1 MNYDEIANDP
11 ARMDYPGIKQAGPSP
26 KYGRLRKFLIVLL
39 LIAIPCLFVLVYLL
53 GFGKHRAEP
62 PAGTVK
68 NGGLNI
74 KLPDPHFKKGQ
85 PEDKLSIYEAANI
98 DSLHIREAIRNDP
111 YYSKTDTI
119 GQLRKRGSIAL
130 ESIFEKSALKYN
142 QQEGLINAL
151 NAKDSTDQN
160 EKKVM
165 DKLSQLRNEINKKA
179 EAVPVLPSA
188 ANPPNSPDIDKLE
201 KIIAR
206 LSPSKEPDPEM
217 AQLNGMLEK
226 IIAIQHPERM
236 ADSIQ
241 SISRKNKQKVFA
253 VNVKNGEDYISLIGQ
268 DEPYA
273 EDYIRRSA
281 QADSDN
287 TELKTNG
294 FFSLDDGAGFNIKNQ
309 NTIEAVVYETKTV
322 VSGSVI
328 KLRLLNDVYINGTFL
343 PKDLFIF
350 GRASLDNE
358 RLKIMVGSIRYANNI
373 FPVSLDTYDLDG
385 MEGIYIP
392 GSINRDVSKQSA
404 DQAFGSVGLTALD
417 PSIGVQAA
425 SAGIQAAKTLLSR
438 KVKLVQVS
446 LKAGYKV
453 LLKNNRD

>member
-53 GFGKHRAEP
+53 GFGKHRTEP